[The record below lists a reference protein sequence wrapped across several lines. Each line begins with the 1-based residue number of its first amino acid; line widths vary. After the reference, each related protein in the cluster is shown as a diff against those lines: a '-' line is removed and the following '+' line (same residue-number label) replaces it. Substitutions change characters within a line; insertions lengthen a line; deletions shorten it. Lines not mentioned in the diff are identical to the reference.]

1 MSPLSFSRE
10 LEVAKRL
17 ARQAGAVIMEH
28 YRAGVEVHYKDR
40 GESDPVTAADRD
52 ANTLIVEGLAAAF
65 PDDGILAE
73 ESPDT
78 SDRREKSRL
87 WVVDPLDGT
96 RDFIDQTGQFVVMI
110 GLAIDGEAKLGVV
123 LQPTED
129 VLYWGADGVATLER
143 GGSGGGGKTAP
154 MRPSAKADSSQA
166 IMMVS
171 RSHRSK
177 TVSRVAEA
185 LGVKR
190 VEPTGSVGLKVAR
203 LAEGAADIYL
213 SMSNR
218 TREWDA
224 CAPEAILRAAGGR
237 MTDVLGAALEYN
249 KKATETPRGMLATN
263 GPLHTACVDAL
274 RPIAAERGWL

>member
-1 MSPLSFSRE
+1 MPPALFSRE

-17 ARQAGAVIMEH
+17 ARQAAAVIMEH
-28 YRAGVEVHYKDR
+28 YRIGVKVDYKDR

-52 ANTLIVEGLAAAF
+52 ANSMIVDGIAAAF

-96 RDFIDQTGQFVVMI
+96 RDFIDRTGHFVVMI
-110 GLAIDGEAKLGVV
+110 GLAIDGKAILGVV
-123 LQPTED
+123 LQPTEN
-129 VLYWGADGVATLER
+129 VLYWGAEGEAAFERDGQVT
-143 GGSGGGGKTAP
+143 P
-154 MRPSAKADSSQA
+154 MKPSSKDDASQA

-177 TVSRVAEA
+177 TVSRVAET

-190 VEPTGSVGLKVAR
+190 EVPTGSVGLKVAR
-203 LAEGAADIYL
+203 VAEGVADIYL

-224 CAPEAILRAAGGR
+224 CAPEAILRAAGGT
-237 MTDVLGAALEYN
+237 MTDVLGAHLVYN
-249 KKATETPRGMLATN
+249 KETTETPRGMLATN
-263 GPLHTACVDAL
+263 GPLHPACVNAL
-274 RPIAAERGWL
+274 RPIAAERDWR